1 MKNYIQP
8 GDTLTITNSSG
19 AVVLS
24 GRGILIGAT
33 VAIAAGDIANGA
45 TGSAMVRGVFSH
57 AKGTA
62 AGSGGAQGANVY
74 WDNAAKNFTAVATG
88 NTLAGYFA
96 RAAADADTSCEV
108 KLTG

>member
-8 GDTLTITNSSG
+8 GNVLTITNG
-19 AVVLS
+19 ATALLS
-24 GRGILIGAT
+24 GGGILIGAK
-33 VAIAAGDIANGA
+33 VAIATADIAANAKGEA
-45 TGSAMVRGVFSH
+45 AFVGVFSH

-62 AGSGGAQGANVY
+62 AGSGGAQGASAY

-96 RAAADADTSCEV
+96 EACVDADTTCKV

>member
-1 MKNYIQP
+1 MNNYEQP
-8 GDTLTITNSSG
+8 GDVLTITNGSG
-19 AVVLS
+19 AAVAS
-24 GRGILIGAT
+24 GGGILVGAT
-33 VAIAAGDIANGA
+33 VAIAAVALAAGA
-45 TGSAMVRGVFSH
+45 SGSAMFRGVFSH

-74 WDNAAKNFTAVATG
+74 WDNTAKNFTGVATG

-96 RAAADADTSCEV
+96 ATATDADTTCKV